1 MAWKLENATFVDGDD
16 GLAYSVS
23 LYERLE
29 ASNGEVFM
37 ARKGPLTEAQASA
50 LGFDLS
56 DVLTEL
62 NTQSLNALDSARE
75 ELATKA
81 ARIATLEGDLNLAVE
96 QRDDISGRLADALA
110 QVAALM
116 QELAKAQA
124 EAPVSTVVPPEQSD
138 LASVE
143 A

>member
-1 MAWKLENATFVDGDD
+1 MAWKLDEATFVQGEN

-56 DVLTEL
+56 DVLADL
-62 NTQSLNALDSARE
+62 NTQSLNALDAARE
-75 ELATKA
+75 DIATKA
-81 ARIATLEGDLNLAVE
+81 ARIVTLEGDLNLAVE
-96 QRDDISGRLADALA
+96 ERDNLSGRLTDALA
-110 QVAALM
+110 QVAVTQ
-116 QELAKAQA
+116 QELGKAQTD
-124 EAPVSTVVPPEQSD
+124 APTGATVPDEPGPAAVD
-138 LASVE
+138 A
-143 A
+143 